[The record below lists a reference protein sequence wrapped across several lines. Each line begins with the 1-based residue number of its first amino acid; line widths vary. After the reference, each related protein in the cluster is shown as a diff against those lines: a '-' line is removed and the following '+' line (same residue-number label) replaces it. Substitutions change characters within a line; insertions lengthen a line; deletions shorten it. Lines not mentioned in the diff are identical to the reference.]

1 MNGCNRRRSTDD
13 AEAFAFPP
21 SHMFGTVCKRRSN
34 MTASH
39 RDGTISAS
47 LRGYVC
53 TDALEETPDCFQV
66 RSQQPK
72 WDTADRKL
80 GQSSVMLVA

>member
-1 MNGCNRRRSTDD
+1 MNGCNRRRSADD
-13 AEAFAFPP
+13 AETFAFPP
-21 SHMFGTVCKRRSN
+21 SHMFS
-34 MTASH
+34 TASH

>member
-1 MNGCNRRRSTDD
+1 MTNWKRDRMNGCNRRRSADD
-13 AEAFAFPP
+13 AETFAFPP
-21 SHMFGTVCKRRSN
+21 SHMFG
-34 MTASH
+34 TASH

-66 RSQQPK
+66 RSQQQK